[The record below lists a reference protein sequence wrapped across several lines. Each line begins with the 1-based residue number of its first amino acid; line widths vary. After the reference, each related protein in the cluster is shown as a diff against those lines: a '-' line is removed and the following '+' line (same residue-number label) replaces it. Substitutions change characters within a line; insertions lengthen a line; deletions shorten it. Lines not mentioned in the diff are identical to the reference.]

1 MDTANKKINY
11 MQFDRYIY
19 YVNAK
24 STYENYDKITKIEY
38 CVEKCQHIQ
47 FKAKRVR
54 CSYERHSSLL
64 QTEFAF
70 YKTT

>member
-1 MDTANKKINY
+1 MDTTNKKINY

-38 CVEKCQHIQ
+38 CVEKCP
-47 FKAKRVR
+47 AYSV
-54 CSYERHSSLL
+54 
-64 QTEFAF
+64 
-70 YKTT
+70 